1 MMASFTEKGRELIS
15 EEKGGGYSATEAPD
29 EKQNLGVVIDN
40 TDQLKRHLGN
50 RQIQLI
56 AIGGSIG
63 TATFVSITSGLTK
76 GGPGSLFLAY
86 TIYSCMMGL
95 VNNCMAEMTVFMP
108 VSGAFIRMAGHWVD
122 EAFGF
127 WAGWNFFIYE
137 ALLIPFEIS
146 ALNLVLTFWR
156 DDIPVEAVVAACIVI
171 YFVLNAFTVKWYG
184 EAEFWLASG
193 KVLLI
198 LIVFMFTFITMVGG
212 NPKHDAYGFRYWN
225 NPGSFAE
232 YLSTGPLGRFEG
244 FLGAVWSASFT
255 IVGPEY
261 MSMVAGETKL
271 PRRYLKTA
279 FKTTYARFAFF
290 FIGSAL
296 CVGIVIPYNDKTL
309 LDILSGSSGGSGTA
323 SASPYVIA
331 MNNLGISV
339 LPHVTNALLV
349 TSIFSA
355 GNAYTYY
362 GTRSLYG
369 LSLQGQAPKV
379 LRRCTKAGVPIYC
392 LCVVIVFP
400 FLAFLNV
407 SSGSAQVLTWLT
419 NIITAA
425 QVIDY
430 IIICVTY
437 LFFYRALHAQNMDR
451 RTLPYYGYFQPY
463 SAWIGLIWMTCV
475 VCCYGYST
483 FLPGKFTV
491 GGFFTYYTMVLAA
504 PVLFFGWKIFKRTKF
519 IKATEADLIWDR
531 PVIDAYEATFT
542 EYSPGFWTEILQMF
556 GFRRKKQI
564 TQEI

>member
-1 MMASFTEKGRELIS
+1 METFTEKQGPMF
-15 EEKGGGYSATEAPD
+15 EEKGGGSTTESQD
-29 EKQNLGVVIDN
+29 DQQTTGVVIDN

-63 TATFVSITSGLTK
+63 TATFVSITSGLVK

-95 VNNCMAEMTVFMP
+95 VNNSMAEMAVYMP

-137 ALLIPFEIS
+137 VLLIPFEIS

-156 DDIPVEAVVAACIVI
+156 DDIPVEAVVAGCIVI

-184 EAEFWLASG
+184 EAEFWLATG

-198 LIVFMFTFITMVGG
+198 LIVFLFTFITMVGG
-212 NPKHDAYGFRYWN
+212 NPKHNAYGFRYWK

-232 YLSTGPLGRFEG
+232 YISTGPLGRFEG

-255 IVGPEY
+255 VVGPEY

-309 LDILSGSSGGSGTA
+309 LDILSGSASGSGTA
-323 SASPYVIA
+323 AASPYVIA
-331 MNNLGISV
+331 MNNLGITV
-339 LPHVTNALLV
+339 LPHITNALLV

-369 LSLQGQAPKV
+369 LSLQGQAPKI
-379 LRRCTKAGVPIYC
+379 LRRCTRAGVPIYC

-437 LFFYRALHAQNMDR
+437 LFFYRALRAQGVDR

-491 GGFFTYYTMVLAA
+491 GDFFTYYTMVLAA

-519 IKATEADLIWDR
+519 IKAHEADLIWDR
-531 PVIDAYEATFT
+531 PIIDAYEATFT

-556 GFRRKKQI
+556 GLRRKKKI
-564 TQEI
+564 VQEA

>member
-1 MMASFTEKGRELIS
+1 VVVH
-15 EEKGGGYSATEAPD
+15 YS
-29 EKQNLGVVIDN
+29 
-40 TDQLKRHLGN
+40 
-50 RQIQLI
+50 
-56 AIGGSIG
+56 
-63 TATFVSITSGLTK
+63 
-76 GGPGSLFLAY
+76 
-86 TIYSCMMGL
+86 
-95 VNNCMAEMTVFMP
+95 
-108 VSGAFIRMAGHWVD
+108 
-122 EAFGF
+122 
-127 WAGWNFFIYE
+127 
-137 ALLIPFEIS
+137 
-146 ALNLVLTFWR
+146 
-156 DDIPVEAVVAACIVI
+156 
-171 YFVLNAFTVKWYG
+171 VLNAFTVKWYG
-184 EAEFWLASG
+184 EAEFWLATG

-232 YLSTGPLGRFEG
+232 YISTGLLGRFEG

-255 IVGPEY
+255 VVGPEY

-323 SASPYVIA
+323 AASPYVIA
-331 MNNLGISV
+331 MNNLGITV
-339 LPHVTNALLV
+339 LPHITNALLV

-369 LSLQGQAPKV
+369 LAIQGQAPKV

-437 LFFYRALHAQNMDR
+437 LFFYRALRAQGMDR

-463 SAWIGLIWMTCV
+463 SAWIGLIWMTFV

-504 PVLFFGWKIFKRTKF
+504 PVLFFGWKIIKRTKF
-519 IKATEADLIWDR
+519 IKAHEADLVWDR

-556 GFRRKKQI
+556 GLRRKKHI
-564 TQEI
+564 SHEP

>member
-1 MMASFTEKGRELIS
+1 MASFIEKGQEQIS
-15 EEKGGGYSATEAPD
+15 EEKGGDYSATESPD

-40 TDQLKRHLGN
+40 SDQLKRHLGN

-95 VNNCMAEMTVFMP
+95 VNNCMAEMAVFMP

-232 YLSTGPLGRFEG
+232 HLSTGPLGRFEG

-379 LRRCTKAGVPIYC
+379 FRRCTKDGVPIYC

-437 LFFYRALHAQNMDR
+437 LFFYRALRAQNMDR

-491 GGFFTYYTMVLAA
+491 GDFFTYYTMVLAA

>member
-1 MMASFTEKGRELIS
+1 
-15 EEKGGGYSATEAPD
+15 
-29 EKQNLGVVIDN
+29 
-40 TDQLKRHLGN
+40 
-50 RQIQLI
+50 
-56 AIGGSIG
+56 
-63 TATFVSITSGLTK
+63 
-76 GGPGSLFLAY
+76 
-86 TIYSCMMGL
+86 
-95 VNNCMAEMTVFMP
+95 
-108 VSGAFIRMAGHWVD
+108 
-122 EAFGF
+122 
-127 WAGWNFFIYE
+127 
-137 ALLIPFEIS
+137 
-146 ALNLVLTFWR
+146 
-156 DDIPVEAVVAACIVI
+156 
-171 YFVLNAFTVKWYG
+171 
-184 EAEFWLASG
+184 
-193 KVLLI
+193 
-198 LIVFMFTFITMVGG
+198 MVGG
-212 NPKHDAYGFRYWN
+212 NPKHDAYGFRYWKT
-225 NPGSFAE
+225 PGSFAE
-232 YLSTGPLGRFEG
+232 YISTGPLGRFEG

-255 IVGPEY
+255 VVGPEY

-309 LDILSGSSGGSGTA
+309 LDILSGSSSGSGTA
-323 SASPYVIA
+323 AASPYVIA
-331 MNNLGISV
+331 MNNLGITV
-339 LPHVTNALLV
+339 LPHITNALLV

-369 LSLQGQAPKV
+369 LALQGQAPKV
-379 LRRCTKAGVPIYC
+379 LQRCTKAGVPIYC
-392 LCVVIVFP
+392 LCIVIVFP

-437 LFFYRALHAQNMDR
+437 LFFYRALRAQGYDR

-504 PVLFFGWKIFKRTKF
+504 PVLFFGWKFLKRTKF
-519 IKATEADLIWDR
+519 IKAHEADLIWDR

-542 EYSPGFWTEILQMF
+542 EYTPGFWTEILQMF
-556 GFRRKKQI
+556 GLRRKKKI
-564 TQEI
+564 VQEA

>member
-1 MMASFTEKGRELIS
+1 M
-15 EEKGGGYSATEAPD
+15 
-29 EKQNLGVVIDN
+29 
-40 TDQLKRHLGN
+40 
-50 RQIQLI
+50 
-56 AIGGSIG
+56 
-63 TATFVSITSGLTK
+63 TS
-76 GGPGSLFLAY
+76 
-86 TIYSCMMGL
+86 
-95 VNNCMAEMTVFMP
+95 
-108 VSGAFIRMAGHWVD
+108 
-122 EAFGF
+122 
-127 WAGWNFFIYE
+127 
-137 ALLIPFEIS
+137 
-146 ALNLVLTFWR
+146 
-156 DDIPVEAVVAACIVI
+156 
-171 YFVLNAFTVKWYG
+171 VLNAFTVKWYG

-232 YLSTGPLGRFEG
+232 HLSTGPLGRFEG

-379 LRRCTKAGVPIYC
+379 FRRCTKAGVPIYC

-437 LFFYRALHAQNMDR
+437 LFFYRALRAQNMDR

-491 GGFFTYYTMVLAA
+491 GDFFTYYTMVLAA

>member
-1 MMASFTEKGRELIS
+1 
-15 EEKGGGYSATEAPD
+15 
-29 EKQNLGVVIDN
+29 
-40 TDQLKRHLGN
+40 
-50 RQIQLI
+50 
-56 AIGGSIG
+56 
-63 TATFVSITSGLTK
+63 
-76 GGPGSLFLAY
+76 
-86 TIYSCMMGL
+86 
-95 VNNCMAEMTVFMP
+95 
-108 VSGAFIRMAGHWVD
+108 
-122 EAFGF
+122 
-127 WAGWNFFIYE
+127 
-137 ALLIPFEIS
+137 
-146 ALNLVLTFWR
+146 
-156 DDIPVEAVVAACIVI
+156 
-171 YFVLNAFTVKWYG
+171 
-184 EAEFWLASG
+184 
-193 KVLLI
+193 VLLI

-232 YLSTGPLGRFEG
+232 YISKGSLGRFEG

-279 FKTTYARFAFF
+279 FKTTYLRFAFF

-296 CVGIVIPYNDKTL
+296 CVGIVIPYNDT
-309 LDILSGSSGGSGTA
+309 
-323 SASPYVIA
+323 
-331 MNNLGISV
+331 
-339 LPHVTNALLV
+339 TNALLV

-369 LSLQGQAPKV
+369 LALQGQAPKV
-379 LRRCTKAGVPIYC
+379 FRRCTKAGVPIYC

-437 LFFYRALHAQNMDR
+437 LFFYRALRAQSMDR

-483 FLPGKFTV
+483 FLPGNFTV
-491 GGFFTYYTMVLAA
+491 GDFFTYYTMVLAA
-504 PVLFFGWKIFKRTKF
+504 PVLFFGWKLFKRTKF
-519 IKATEADLIWDR
+519 IKAHEADLVWDR

-542 EYSPGFWTEILQMF
+542 EYAPGFWTEILQMF
-556 GFRRKKQI
+556 GLRRKKQI
-564 TQEI
+564 AQEI

>member
-1 MMASFTEKGRELIS
+1 MAGFTEKRPESIS
-15 EEKGGGYSATEAPD
+15 EEKRGNYSATESPD
-29 EKQNLGVVIDN
+29 EKQNLGVVIEN

-50 RQIQLI
+50 RQVQLI

-95 VNNCMAEMTVFMP
+95 VNNCMAEMAVFMP

-137 ALLIPFEIS
+137 ALLIPFEIT

-171 YFVLNAFTVKWYG
+171 YFVLNAFTVKWFG

-232 YLSTGPLGRFEG
+232 YISTGPLGRFEG

-255 IVGPEY
+255 VVGPEY

-271 PRRYLKTA
+271 PRHYLKTA

-323 SASPYVIA
+323 AASPYVIA

-369 LSLQGQAPKV
+369 LSLQGQAPKI

-392 LCVVIVFP
+392 LCVVTVFP

-407 SSGSAQVLTWLT
+407 SSGSAQVLTWLV

-437 LFFYRALHAQNMDR
+437 LFFYRALRAQNMDR

-491 GGFFTYYTMVLAA
+491 GDFFTYYTMVLAA

-519 IKATEADLIWDR
+519 VKATEADLIWDR
-531 PVIDAYEATFT
+531 PIIDAYEATFT

>member
-1 MMASFTEKGRELIS
+1 M
-15 EEKGGGYSATEAPD
+15 
-29 EKQNLGVVIDN
+29 
-40 TDQLKRHLGN
+40 
-50 RQIQLI
+50 
-56 AIGGSIG
+56 
-63 TATFVSITSGLTK
+63 TS
-76 GGPGSLFLAY
+76 
-86 TIYSCMMGL
+86 
-95 VNNCMAEMTVFMP
+95 
-108 VSGAFIRMAGHWVD
+108 
-122 EAFGF
+122 
-127 WAGWNFFIYE
+127 
-137 ALLIPFEIS
+137 
-146 ALNLVLTFWR
+146 
-156 DDIPVEAVVAACIVI
+156 
-171 YFVLNAFTVKWYG
+171 VLNAFTVKWYG

-232 YLSTGPLGRFEG
+232 HLSTGPLGRFEG
-244 FLGAVWSASFT
+244 FLAAVWSASFT

-379 LRRCTKAGVPIYC
+379 FRRCTKAGVPIYC

-437 LFFYRALHAQNMDR
+437 LFFYRALRAQNMDR

-491 GGFFTYYTMVLAA
+491 GDFFTYYTMVLAA

>member
-1 MMASFTEKGRELIS
+1 M
-15 EEKGGGYSATEAPD
+15 
-29 EKQNLGVVIDN
+29 
-40 TDQLKRHLGN
+40 
-50 RQIQLI
+50 
-56 AIGGSIG
+56 
-63 TATFVSITSGLTK
+63 
-76 GGPGSLFLAY
+76 
-86 TIYSCMMGL
+86 
-95 VNNCMAEMTVFMP
+95 
-108 VSGAFIRMAGHWVD
+108 
-122 EAFGF
+122 
-127 WAGWNFFIYE
+127 
-137 ALLIPFEIS
+137 
-146 ALNLVLTFWR
+146 
-156 DDIPVEAVVAACIVI
+156 
-171 YFVLNAFTVKWYG
+171 KWYG
-184 EAEFWLASG
+184 EAEFWLATG

-198 LIVFMFTFITMVGG
+198 LIVFLFTFITMVGG
-212 NPKHDAYGFRYWN
+212 NPKHDAYGFRYWRD
-225 NPGSFAE
+225 PGSFAE
-232 YLSTGPLGRFEG
+232 YITTGPLGQFEG

-255 IVGPEY
+255 VVGPEY

-271 PRRYLKTA
+271 PRRYLKSA
-279 FKTTYARFAFF
+279 FKTTYIRFAFF

-309 LDILSGSSGGSGTA
+309 LDILSGSKGGSGTA
-323 SASPYVIA
+323 AASPYVIA

-339 LPHVTNALLV
+339 LPHITNALLV

-369 LSLQGQAPKV
+369 LALQGQAPGV

-392 LCVVIVFP
+392 LGVVIIFP

-437 LFFYRALHAQNMDR
+437 LFFYRALRAQNIDR

-491 GGFFTYYTMVLAA
+491 GDFFTYYTMVLAA
-504 PVLFFGWKIFKRTKF
+504 PVLFFGWKIIKRTRF
-519 IKATEADLIWDR
+519 IKAQDADLVWDG

-542 EYSPGFWTEILQMF
+542 EYAPGFWTEIAQMF

-564 TQEI
+564 DQEI

>member
-1 MMASFTEKGRELIS
+1 
-15 EEKGGGYSATEAPD
+15 
-29 EKQNLGVVIDN
+29 
-40 TDQLKRHLGN
+40 
-50 RQIQLI
+50 
-56 AIGGSIG
+56 
-63 TATFVSITSGLTK
+63 
-76 GGPGSLFLAY
+76 
-86 TIYSCMMGL
+86 
-95 VNNCMAEMTVFMP
+95 
-108 VSGAFIRMAGHWVD
+108 
-122 EAFGF
+122 
-127 WAGWNFFIYE
+127 
-137 ALLIPFEIS
+137 
-146 ALNLVLTFWR
+146 
-156 DDIPVEAVVAACIVI
+156 
-171 YFVLNAFTVKWYG
+171 
-184 EAEFWLASG
+184 
-193 KVLLI
+193 VLLI

-232 YLSTGPLGRFEG
+232 YISTGPLGRFEG

-296 CVGIVIPYNDKTL
+296 CVGIVIPYNDTTL
-309 LDILSGSSGGSGTA
+309 LDILSGASGGSGTA

-369 LSLQGQAPKV
+369 LSLQGQAPKF

-430 IIICVTY
+430 VIICVTY
-437 LFFYRALHAQNMDR
+437 LFFYRALRAQNMDR

-491 GGFFTYYTMVLAA
+491 GDFFTYYTMVLAA

-519 IKATEADLIWDR
+519 VKASEADLIWDR
-531 PVIDAYEATFT
+531 PVIDAYEATFN

-556 GFRRKKQI
+556 GLRRKKQI